1 MANDF
6 ERISRRGFLM
16 GGLATALTLTAA
28 GTTGLALAAAPGK
41 RGPRELVVPVM
52 GNYRINNAKTG
63 CKVTVKVAAGTRTMV
78 SNGLSNSRTG
88 QFPNANCPNA
98 IKAQSYSYALPTAGT
113 QTTYAAFVLPQPFGI
128 AVDGVLFDPLAA
140 EYWNNDRNSGWQYYA
155 LGGGKNL
162 GMDNNHAHVQPT
174 GAYHYHGIPDLLLAS
189 LNPRLHS
196 PLIGWAGDG
205 FPIYVTYGYDDPT
218 NAKSSVRALTSSY
231 RLKSGTRPSGP
242 GGPYNGWFNEDYE
255 YVPGAG
261 DLDQANGRYGVTP
274 EYPMGTYYYV
284 LTEAFPSVP
293 NMFAGSIASSF
304 VKTGGGGSGGAPGG
318 EPPGGGPPP
327 GGPPPGGP
335 PPGGPPPRR

>member
-1 MANDF
+1 MTRDLD
-6 ERISRRGFLM
+6 EISRRGFLI
-16 GGLATALTLTAA
+16 GGLAAALTVTAS

-41 RGPRELVVPVM
+41 KSPRELVVPVM
-52 GNYRINNAKTG
+52 GSYRISNTKTG
-63 CKVTVKVAAGTRTMV
+63 CKVTVNVAGGIRSIV

-98 IKAQSYSYALPTAGT
+98 ITAQSYSYSLPAAGT
-113 QTTYAAFVLPQPFGI
+113 QTTYAAFSIPQPFGI

-140 EYWNNDRNSGWQYYA
+140 EYWNNDPSSGWQYYA

-162 GMDNNHAHVQPT
+162 GMDGNHAHVQPT

-189 LNPRLHS
+189 LNPKLHS

-205 FPIYVTYGYDDPT
+205 FPIYVTYGYSDPKS
-218 NAKSSVRALTSSY
+218 AKSSIRALTSSY

-255 YVPGAG
+255 YVQGAG

-274 EYPMGTYYYV
+274 EYPKGTYHYV
-284 LTEAFPSVP
+284 LTAEFPSVP
-293 NMFAGSIASSF
+293 NMFAGAIAASF
-304 VKTGGGGSGGAPGG
+304 VKAGGGAGGAPGSG
-318 EPPGGGPPP
+318 PPSGGPPGGGPPS
-327 GGPPPGGP
+327 GGPPQ
-335 PPGGPPPRR
+335 GGPPPRR